1 MSIPSPRPNLD
12 EYAQIERLRD
22 ALTEQ
27 LPEGIPADLNTDLNL
42 LRWIRGYKANFGKI
56 TENFCTYVASR
67 RAAGFDIANLPEKF
81 FDLPHIKPFLPFIAS
96 TRLDDRVWHE
106 TRNAF
111 LFVERA
117 WCQPKQV
124 KFLLYC

>member
-56 TENFCTYVASR
+56 TENVTTKPRLTKGVE
-67 RAAGFDIANLPEKF
+67 DKIAEG
-81 FDLPHIKPFLPFIAS
+81 
-96 TRLDDRVWHE
+96 
-106 TRNAF
+106 
-111 LFVERA
+111 VEEL
-117 WCQPKQV
+117 KKV
-124 KFLLYC
+124 G